1 MGNIRNYGGRKPLEN
16 NKPKSEIIRV
26 RVSKSEKENL
36 QKVLNQIG
44 QKSLSYFI
52 RSVLLKEPIEVSIKN
67 YNLNHALEALDVIEK
82 TGDKLSRSK
91 REGLRESKADI
102 QKIQKEISSIKSIFT
117 GLSKRT
123 ILLQDLNKPEKI
135 QQHLYT

>member
-1 MGNIRNYGGRKPLEN
+1 MGSIRNYGGRKPLEN

-67 YNLNHALEALDVIEK
+67 YNLNNALKALDVIEK

-91 REGLRESKADI
+91 KEALQESKADI
-102 QKIQKEISSIKSIFT
+102 QKIQKEINTIKGIVM

-123 ILLQDLNKPEKI
+123 ILLQDLNKPEK
-135 QQHLYT
+135 T

>member
-16 NKPKSEIIRV
+16 NKPKTEIIRV

-91 REGLRESKADI
+91 KEALQESKADI
-102 QKIQKEISSIKSIFT
+102 QKIQKEISSIKSIVT

-135 QQHLYT
+135 